1 MQTGTV
7 TRENSVE
14 IPSKTGKWT
23 AMSVCLVAQSCP
35 TLCDHIDCSMPAFP
49 VQGILQAKILE
60 WVAIPSSRGSS
71 QVKDWTQVSFI
82 AGGFFTIWATRE
94 AQVGSLSLL
103 QEIFPT
109 QELNRGL
116 LPCRQILY
124 WLSYQG
130 SPRISIWPNNPTA
143 GHTPQGKP
151 NWERYMYPS
160 VHCST
165 IYYS

>member
-7 TRENSVE
+7 TRENIVE
-14 IPSKTGKWT
+14 TPSKTGNWT
-23 AMSVCLVAQSCP
+23 AMCVCLVAQLCP
-35 TLCDHIDCSMPAFP
+35 TLCDPMDSSMPAFP
-49 VQGILQAKILE
+49 VQGSLQARILE

-71 QVKDWTQVSFI
+71 QVKDWTQVSLI

-103 QEIFPT
+103 QEIFLT
-109 QELNRGL
+109 QELNRGF

-130 SPRISIWPNNPTA
+130 SPRTSIWPNNPTA

-165 IYYS
+165 IYNS